1 MEAEIWGPMFWNLL
15 FDVAHYYYFVRN
27 QNKSFGTAPETVHSF
42 FKLTKLVLP
51 CVTCRNHYDEYLSLC
66 GVELEDCQDIGL
78 NFLYPLRCQVNFR
91 LLKPNVTLKVYK
103 TRRIHFPLTG
113 NASAL
118 QNLIYL
124 LEKKIPKVDQTVDPK
139 NLSNW
144 CSLAVAITAPIKGYG
159 KLVRLECRN
168 AVSTVTTMDVTSSET
183 GIISSA
189 RSGKVAMSSTH
200 RVS

>member
-15 FDVAHYYYFVRN
+15 FDVAHYW
-27 QNKSFGTAPETVHSF
+27 SFLSNERAPETVHSF
-42 FKLTKLVLP
+42 FKLTQFVLP
-51 CVTCRNHYDEYLSLC
+51 CVTCRNHYSEYLDLC
-66 GVELEDCQDIGL
+66 GDSLDRCRDIGL

-113 NASAL
+113 NAYAL

-124 LEKKIPKVDQTVDPK
+124 LEKKIPKVDPTVDTK
-139 NLSNW
+139 NLGNW

-159 KLVRLECRN
+159 KAVRLECRN
-168 AVSTVTTMDVTSSET
+168 AVSTVDKIEATSSET
-183 GIISSA
+183 GMISST
-189 RSGKVAMSSTH
+189 RSG
-200 RVS
+200 